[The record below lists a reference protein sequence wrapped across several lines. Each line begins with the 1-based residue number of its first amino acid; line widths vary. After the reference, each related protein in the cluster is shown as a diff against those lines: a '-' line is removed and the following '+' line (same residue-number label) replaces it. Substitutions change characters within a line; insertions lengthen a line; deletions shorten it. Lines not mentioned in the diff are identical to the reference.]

1 MEGIVHACM
10 HGHSR
15 SLMRLTDESADCEV
29 WLHVSNTNHWGK
41 YYCYPFVAGVMTI
54 EEGLIEP
61 RGLPH
66 RRHGD
71 MRRVEA

>member
-1 MEGIVHACM
+1 MHAWPNAVFI
-10 HGHSR
+10 SV
-15 SLMRLTDESADCEV
+15 TDESADCEV
-29 WLHVSNTNHWGK
+29 YVRLHVSNTNHWGK
-41 YYCYPFVAGVMTI
+41 HYYYPFVGGVMRI

>member
-1 MEGIVHACM
+1 
-10 HGHSR
+10 
-15 SLMRLTDESADCEV
+15 MR
-29 WLHVSNTNHWGK
+29 
-41 YYCYPFVAGVMTI
+41 I

-71 MRRVEA
+71 MRVEAYSSEA